1 MFSSEVFITMYLILE
16 KIERKIWWW
25 PTALQ
30 EYLDGELDNKVSYF
44 FSCYKIM
51 VLNFKAMENAQMKQ
65 QKVMVVWQCGH
76 SKRGIMLGNFN
87 LYKQVGVTI
96 LIML

>member
-1 MFSSEVFITMYLILE
+1 MSIIQHNQVAI
-16 KIERKIWWW
+16 KGVGH
-25 PTALQ
+25 PNNQ

-65 QKVMVVWQCGH
+65 QKVMVV
-76 SKRGIMLGNFN
+76 
-87 LYKQVGVTI
+87 
-96 LIML
+96 